1 MALSSLFIQSLR
13 NLNEVELFFAS
24 KNVFYGDNGSGKTSV
39 LEAIHMLAT
48 GRSFRAAHGLVI
60 QKDAPALY
68 LRGVL
73 TPLDGGHPLKIAL
86 QKSRNNQHVM
96 KCAGQEVSSIT
107 EIAKHLPVQ
116 VLHLLNYQLLQTSPE
131 ARRKLIDWGVF
142 HVKHSFLS
150 QWREFNQLLKQR
162 NACLRQQRR
171 PDAVWDDLLVKAS
184 IHIHEMRREVCEGW
198 FSHADPMIAELLEL
212 PDISLNY
219 SPGWDIQES
228 LESVFLNH
236 INRDLQLG
244 YTYAGPQ
251 RADLQIKTQNTP
263 AQHVLSQGQQK
274 RLVTGLQISQSI
286 WVDEQNA
293 REGVLL
299 VDDLPAEL
307 DANAQ
312 LQIMRIMTKMKAQV
326 FLTCVD
332 ETTARHLAEILGA
345 KLFHVKHGV
354 VNAV

>member
-13 NLNEVELFFAS
+13 NLNEVELCFAS
-24 KNVFYGDNGSGKTSV
+24 KNVFYGDNGSGKTSL

-68 LRGVL
+68 LRGEL
-73 TPLDGGHPLKIAL
+73 TPLQGYPLKIAL

-131 ARRKLIDWGVF
+131 ARRTLIDWGVF

-150 QWREFNQLLKQR
+150 RWREFSQLLRQR
-162 NACLRQQRR
+162 NVFLRQQRR

-184 IHIHEMRREVCEGW
+184 VDIHEMRRDACEGW
-198 FSHADPMIAELLEL
+198 FSHASPMISELLEL
-212 PDISLNY
+212 PEISLHY
-219 SPGWDIQES
+219 APGWDIQET
-228 LESVFLNH
+228 LESIFINH

-251 RADLQIKTQNTP
+251 RADLQIKTQNVL

-274 RLVTGLQISQSI
+274 RLVAGLQISQSI
-286 WVDEQNA
+286 WVDEQ
-293 REGVLL
+293 RERESVLL

-307 DANAQ
+307 DVNTQ
-312 LQIMRIMTKMKAQV
+312 LQIMRIMKNMQAQV

-332 ETTARHLAEILGA
+332 EITARRLAEILGA

-354 VNAV
+354 INAV